1 MSFPSLIGTSLL
13 GDEVRLPADLPA
25 ERTLVLCAFKQHQQA
40 QVDRWIERA
49 VRELGV
55 AATPLGL
62 AAGAGT
68 AVIEVPCLGRQWR
81 PMRRLID
88 GGMASSIA
96 QPPILARTITVYGDV
111 GAILK
116 AIGAPQSGRG
126 PGARR
131 AAVRRGPRGCC
142 GRARRSGLG
151 RDRRVA
157 ARLARNSVYEPA
169 RRV

>member
-25 ERTLVLCAFKQHQQA
+25 ERTLVLCAFKQNQQA

-49 VRELGV
+49 VGELGV

-62 AAGAGT
+62 APDAVT

-81 PMRRLID
+81 PVRRLID

-116 AIGAPQSGRG
+116 AIEAPNRDAVQ
-126 PGARR
+126 AR
-131 AAVRRGPRGCC
+131 VV
-142 GRARRSGLG
+142 RRSGEVL
-151 RDRRVA
+151 A
-157 ARLARNSVYEPA
+157 AAAGEPEGPGWSA
-169 RRV
+169 IAASLLD

>member
-1 MSFPSLIGTSLL
+1 MPFPSLIGTSLL

-62 AAGAGT
+62 ASGAGT

-81 PMRRLID
+81 PVRRLID

-116 AIGAPQSGRG
+116 ALEAPNRDAVQ
-126 PGARR
+126 AR
-131 AAVRRGPRGCC
+131 VV
-142 GRARRSGLG
+142 RRSGEIL
-151 RDRRVA
+151 A
-157 ARLARNSVYEPA
+157 AAAGEPEGPGWDAIAAALLA
-169 RRV
+169 